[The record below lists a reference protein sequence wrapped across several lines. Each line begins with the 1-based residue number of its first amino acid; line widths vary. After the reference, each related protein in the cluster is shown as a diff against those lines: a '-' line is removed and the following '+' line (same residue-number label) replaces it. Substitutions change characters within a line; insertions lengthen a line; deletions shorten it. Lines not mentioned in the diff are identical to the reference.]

1 MSIEHPEHRTD
12 NLPSLDETAKVPVT
26 HSDKVHGDENW
37 SGVQE
42 TFHGTDARLDATQS
56 DRVLTGQRTVEEEL
70 GERAKDRK
78 GHMPLLAGVVTTALL
93 VGGGIFVY
101 NKATGSDKSGTAE
114 NPAPT
119 PDTTATAIT
128 GETPADTETDTS
140 TAEFGINASEF
151 ANNPEALANEYY
163 MQHNTMMIA
172 GITQEVRN
180 ADRRFELTDREYVSE
195 IAQPIHEDFVDKM
208 FVSDWEENPELAD
221 YVNTLLEISLDTKEI
236 RLKTDPTKPENTE
249 PYERKLVLEKVTG
262 NISPL
267 ETSVLWVDENN
278 SALNEGE
285 EFSTGAYSSGLTGGE
300 TLTWVNE
307 DGKLKISNITHY
319 DG

>member
-93 VGGGIFVY
+93 VGGGIFGY

-119 PDTTATAIT
+119 PDTTATATT
-128 GETPADTETDTS
+128 GEKPAETESYALSYEKYKSDPVALVKAYYEKS
-140 TAEFGINASEF
+140 NAWT
-151 ANNPEALANEYY
+151 N
-163 MQHNTMMIA
+163 A
-172 GITQEVRN
+172 G
-180 ADRRFELTDREYVSE
+180 LT
-195 IAQPIHEDFVDKM
+195 
-208 FVSDWEENPELAD
+208 PELANAEERYSMTAREYASQLAAGPD
-221 YVNTLLEISLDTKEI
+221 QAYISETLIPEWESNPRILKSINQGLEMHLDNLEIALITSN
-236 RLKTDPTKPENTE
+236 PENGDIE
-249 PYERKLVLEKVTG
+249 PYKRYQNVIEDSIVVESATDTEVV
-262 NISPL
+262 I
-267 ETSVLWVDENN
+267 TSRWQGSDN
-278 SALNEGE
+278 SDKNRGE
-285 EFSTGAYSSGLTGGE
+285 EVSTGVDPNTETGGS
-300 TLTWVNE
+300 TMTFTVVNGLYLLS
-307 DGKLKISNITHY
+307 DIQ
-319 DG
+319 

>member
-12 NLPSLDETAKVPVT
+12 SLPSLDETAKVPVT

-70 GERAKDRK
+70 GERAKENK
-78 GHMPLLAGVVTTALL
+78 GHMPWIAGAVATAIV
-93 VGGGIFVY
+93 VGGGLVLKF
-101 NKATGSDKSGTAE
+101 TGGDKEGSAE
-114 NPAPT
+114 SPART
-119 PDTTATAIT
+119 PDTTATATT
-128 GETPADTETDTS
+128 GETPSDSETNNS
-140 TAEFGINASEF
+140 TVEFGISANEF

-163 MQHNTMMIA
+163 TQHNTMMIA

-208 FVSDWEENPELAD
+208 FVSNWEENPELAD

-285 EFSTGAYSSGLTGGE
+285 EFSTGTYSSGLTGGE

>member
-70 GERAKDRK
+70 GERAKENK
-78 GHMPLLAGVVTTALL
+78 GHMPWIAGVVATAIV
-93 VGGGIFVY
+93 VGGGLVLKF
-101 NKATGSDKSGTAE
+101 TGGDKEGSAE

-128 GETPADTETDTS
+128 GETDNS
-140 TAEFGINASEF
+140 TVEFGISANEF

-163 MQHNTMMIA
+163 TQHNTMMVS

-195 IAQPIHEDFVDKM
+195 IAQPIHEEFVDKM
-208 FVSDWEENPELAD
+208 FVSNWEENPELAN

-236 RLKTDPTKPENTE
+236 RLKTDPTKSENTE

-267 ETSVLWVDENN
+267 ETSVLWVDEDN
-278 SALNEGE
+278 SALNQGE

-307 DGKLKISNITHY
+307 DGILKISNITHY